1 MIGIKRNIIL
11 DGHDIDNRLVVDR
24 DEQLI
29 QTIKWC
35 DSLHDSSGRVL
46 LITGCS
52 GSGKTLLVNGAKK
65 IAERQSNYFARNGIN
80 GPVCDF
86 RPLPINII
94 RCDPE
99 NRLRDNAISLLK
111 EKIQFN
117 SAGMSAGV
125 IGVSAGWNILYHQ
138 SANDFWNFLQT
149 TYKSSPFAIAFDTS
163 KIDNHRFWDID
174 IKHLVEEA
182 NSRGIKLNIIVVTT
196 TVSETQ
202 EGIIRNSDKI
212 HLNTINR
219 DLIEK
224 YIFELCERHNI
235 DIPNYIS
242 IIDEYLISGDFR
254 YLNKSLNAEYLRR
267 NSSGEAAL

>member
-24 DEQLI
+24 DEHLI
-29 QTIKWC
+29 QIIKWC

-52 GSGKTLLVNGAKK
+52 GSGKTLLISGAKK

-94 RCDPE
+94 RCDPD

-117 SAGMSAGV
+117 SAGISAGA

-138 SANDFWNFLQT
+138 VANDFWNFLQT

-163 KIDNHRFWDID
+163 KVDNHRFWDID

-182 NSRGIKLNIIVVTT
+182 NSRAIKLNIIVATT
-196 TVSETQ
+196 TVPETQ
-202 EGIIRNSDKI
+202 EGMIKSSDIIC
-212 HLNTINR
+212 LETISR
-219 DLIEK
+219 ELIEK
-224 YIFELCERHNI
+224 YIRNICEKNNVKV
-235 DIPNYIS
+235 PNS
-242 IIDEYLISGDFR
+242 GIIVDEYLRTGDFR
-254 YLNKSLNAEYLRR
+254 YLNKTFNASYIRLQ
-267 NSSGEAAL
+267 